1 MREYTSTFDGFD
13 KGLRP
18 TEDVAKNT
26 ETLIYARNL
35 KATVGGMVSVIEP
48 ELIPGVTTTWPLP
61 QLFKTQAG
69 LIIASHIALDMLNPD
84 DTITPLIGG
93 IAPGDWWDMADYMDY
108 VVATNGTR
116 MVVFNPTL
124 NIWQVYVGAEFPI
137 VGTLC
142 DFNGQLIMGDLPTT
156 WSAGTDENWVAWSR
170 IGSVDARLDDA
181 GNVAGMTPMRWK
193 GPVLKVMKLGQHVMV
208 YGAMGI
214 APLMPTQTAG
224 GWGIPKRNMFDFGI
238 ATRRCVTGDDSEHY
252 FLDTSG
258 HLWRITDNHA
268 ITSFGY
274 REFFAPML
282 GTDIVMSFD
291 PIRREVRICNHETG
305 YILTPQGLGGPLDVV
320 ISDTVYDDSRRGLV
334 VGIPQEYTYNEA
346 SVIIEPQDEGIR
358 EFKNTG
364 WINVTQKWKSTTE
377 VGVDFKSNHEVDAYG
392 STPWTETNPEN
403 AGFIR
408 QAGTDV
414 RIKARFTD
422 FDPLTERVLVSKLA
436 YAIQGP
442 DRRFT
447 RGARGGRGEKV

>member
-1 MREYTSTFDGFD
+1 MKEFTSTFDGFNN
-13 KGLRP
+13 GLRP

-26 ETLIYARNL
+26 ETLIYARNM
-35 KATVGGMVSVIEP
+35 KPVVGGMVSVTEP
-48 ELIPGVTTTWPLP
+48 KLIPGVTTTWPLP

-84 DTITPLIGG
+84 DTITPLISG
-93 IAPGDWWDMADYMDY
+93 IFPGDWWDMADYMDY
-108 VVATNGTR
+108 VVATNGSR
-116 MVVFNPTL
+116 MVIYNPVT
-124 NIWQVYVGAEFPI
+124 NVWEVYVGPNFPR

-156 WSAGTDENWVAWSR
+156 WSAGTDENWIAWSR
-170 IGSVDARLDDA
+170 IGSADARLDDA
-181 GNVAGMTPMRWK
+181 GNVAGLAPMRWD

-214 APLMPTQTAG
+214 SDIRPTEAPG
-224 GWGIPKRNMFDFGI
+224 GWGVPQRNLFDFGI
-238 ATRRCVTGDDSEHY
+238 ATRRCVTGDHREHY

-334 VGIPQEYTYNEA
+334 VGIPQEYTYDQA
-346 SVIIEPQDEGIR
+346 SVIIEPQDIGIR
-358 EFKNTG
+358 EIKNTG
-364 WINVTQKWKSTTE
+364 WINVTQKGGSKAE
-377 VGVDFKSNHEVDAYG
+377 VGVDFKFDKEVAAFQ
-392 STPWTETNPEN
+392 STVWEETNPEN
-403 AGFIR
+403 AGFVR

-414 RIKARFTD
+414 RIKAKFTD
-422 FDPLTERVLVSKLA
+422 FDPLTEEVLISKLA
-436 YAIQGP
+436 YAIQSP
-442 DRRFT
+442 DRRFH
-447 RGARGGRGEKV
+447 RGARGGRGEKI

>member
-13 KGLRP
+13 TGLRP
-18 TEDVAKNT
+18 TRNVPKNA
-26 ETLIYARNL
+26 ETLVQARNM
-35 KATVGGMVSVIEP
+35 KPVVGGMVSVVEP
-48 ELIPGVTTTWPLP
+48 QLIPGLTTTWPLP

-69 LIIASHIALDMLNPD
+69 LIIASHISLAMLNPD
-84 DTITPLIGG
+84 DTVTPLIGG
-93 IAPGDWWDMADYMDY
+93 IASGDWWDMADYMDY

-116 MVVFNPTL
+116 MVIFNPIL
-124 NIWQVYVGAEFPI
+124 NIWQVYVGPNFPI

-170 IGSVDARLDDA
+170 IGSTDARLNDA
-181 GNVAGMTPMRWK
+181 GNVAGLAPMRWN

-214 APLMPTQTAG
+214 TSLMPTQTAG
-224 GWGIPKRNMFDFGI
+224 GWGVPKRNMFDFGI
-238 ATRRCVTGDDSEHY
+238 ASRRCVTGDDSEHY

-268 ITSFGY
+268 LTNFGY
-274 REFFAPML
+274 REFFDPML

-305 YILTPQGLGGPLDVV
+305 YILTPNGLGGPLDVV

-334 VGIPQEYTYNEA
+334 VGIPEEYIYDQA
-346 SVIIEPQDEGIR
+346 SVTLDVQDEGIR
-358 EFKNTG
+358 ELKNTG
-364 WINVTQKWKSTTE
+364 WISVTQKGGSTAE
-377 VGVDFKSNHEVDAYG
+377 VGVDFKFVHNTDVFS
-392 STPWTETNPEN
+392 STPWVETNPES
-403 AGFIR
+403 AGFVR

-414 RIKARFTD
+414 RPKARFTD
-422 FDPLTERVLVSKLA
+422 FDPLTEEVLISKLA
-436 YAIQGP
+436 YAIQRP
-442 DRRFT
+442 DTRFT
-447 RGARGGRGEKV
+447 RGARGGRGEKI